1 MGQRTLV
8 NTDKVIGTT
17 RGKVDPR
24 ARPKDA

>member
-17 RGKVDPR
+17 GGKVDPR